1 MWSREFIKTYAKDF
15 LRKYY
20 WKAFLVCLIVS
31 ILGGI
36 GSSVQ
41 LKRSDYYQKQTIV
54 QRDKVTLEFKNPVL
68 RFTIRRMGKSP
79 TFNIAKKAIATIFLF
94 SLILSITVGNVLE
107 VGKVRFFLRGFK
119 GDVDVGNLI
128 STFNSNEYLG
138 IVKTQFLR
146 GLYNLLWTLLL
157 IIPGIVKSYEYRLVP
172 YILSEEPYLPS
183 DEVISKS
190 RDMTDG
196 HKWDMFVLD
205 LSFLG
210 WHLLGYLFFGIG
222 SIFVHPYEQATYAK
236 LYNTLSGS
244 DSMDND
250 IVLEKS

>member
-1 MWSREFIKTYAKDF
+1 M
-15 LRKYY
+15 
-20 WKAFLVCLIVS
+20 
-31 ILGGI
+31 
-36 GSSVQ
+36 
-41 LKRSDYYQKQTIV
+41 
-54 QRDKVTLEFKNPVL
+54 
-68 RFTIRRMGKSP
+68 
-79 TFNIAKKAIATIFLF
+79 
-94 SLILSITVGNVLE
+94 
-107 VGKVRFFLRGFK
+107 
-119 GDVDVGNLI
+119 
-128 STFNSNEYLG
+128 
-138 IVKTQFLR
+138 
-146 GLYNLLWTLLL
+146 LWTLLL

-236 LYNTLSGS
+236 LYDTLSGS

-250 IVLEKS
+250 IVLEQN